1 MSNTKELKLKMC
13 LLGEAGVGKTSLIR
27 KFVVDKF
34 DDKYISTLGTKT
46 SKKTFLMK
54 NDGSNINL
62 TLLIWDVLGQRQFTR
77 VKEVAYTGA
86 NGAFIVMD
94 LTRKDTLYAFD
105 HWLFSLY
112 EVAGEIPIVVL
123 CNKNDLTPEF
133 GPGEIEEIIA
143 DYGFPYYL
151 TSAKTGENVN
161 IAFEK
166 IGKTMVK
173 YLFDGEGKAS
183 LGSPSVME
191 RYLDTEI
198 STGRK
203 LTTLEVE
210 DMIISRY
217 CDLVEDTDFAMAV
230 VRQQFQ
236 RAGVN
241 FEFPTARGL
250 SRVTEY
256 LIDAVSD
263 RVESTRLER
272 ERRTYASLLRR
283 VQEEA
288 T

>member
-13 LLGEAGVGKTSLIR
+13 LLGEAAVGKTSLIR

-34 DDKYISTLGTKT
+34 DDKYITTLGTKT
-46 SKKTFLMK
+46 TKKTFAIK
-54 NDGSNINL
+54 NNHRQINL
-62 TLLIWDVLGQRQFTR
+62 TLIIWDVLGQRHFTR
-77 VKEVAYTGA
+77 VKEVAFTGA
-86 NGAFIVMD
+86 NGAFIVVD
-94 LTRKDTLYAFD
+94 LTRKDTLYSFD

-123 CNKNDLTPEF
+123 ANKNDLKPQF
-133 GPGEIEEIIA
+133 GAKEIEEIIA

-161 IAFEK
+161 DAFHN

-173 YLFDGEGKAS
+173 YLIDGDGQANLEV
-183 LGSPSVME
+183 PSVME

-198 STGRK
+198 SMGRK
-203 LTTLEVE
+203 LTPLEAE
-210 DMIISRY
+210 DLIIARY

-230 VRQQFQ
+230 VRKQFE

-241 FEFPTARGL
+241 FELPTAKGL
-250 SRVTEY
+250 SQVTEY

-263 RVESTRLER
+263 RVEATRLER
-272 ERRTYASLLRR
+272 ERRTYANLIRR
-283 VQEEA
+283 VDEEA
-288 T
+288 S

>member
-1 MSNTKELKLKMC
+1 MPNPKELKLKMC

-34 DDKYISTLGTKT
+34 DDKYITTLGTKT
-46 SKKTFLMK
+46 SKKTFMLK
-54 NDGSNINL
+54 NDGSQINL

-86 NGAFIVMD
+86 NGAFIVVD

-112 EVAGEIPIVVL
+112 EVAGEIPIIVL
-123 CNKNDLTPEF
+123 ANKNDLTPEF
-133 GPGEIEEIIA
+133 GKREIEETIA
-143 DYGFPYYL
+143 DYGFPYHL
-151 TSAKTGENVN
+151 TSAKTGENVDR
-161 IAFEK
+161 AFHR

-173 YLFDGEGKAS
+173 YLFDGEGRAS
-183 LGSPSVME
+183 LGIPSVME

-198 STGRK
+198 AEGRN
-203 LTTLEVE
+203 LTALEAE
-210 DMIISRY
+210 DLIIARY

-241 FEFPTARGL
+241 FEVPTAKGL
-250 SRVTEY
+250 SRVSEY
-256 LIDAVSD
+256 LIDAISD
-263 RVESTRLER
+263 RVEATRLER
-272 ERRTYASLLRR
+272 ERRTYASLIRR
-283 VQEEA
+283 VEEEA